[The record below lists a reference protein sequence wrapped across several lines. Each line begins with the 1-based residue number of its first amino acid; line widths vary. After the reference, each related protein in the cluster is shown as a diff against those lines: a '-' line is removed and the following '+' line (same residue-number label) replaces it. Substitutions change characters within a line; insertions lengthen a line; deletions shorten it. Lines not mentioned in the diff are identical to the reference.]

1 LSNPTP
7 TVNRFQSSPFFYL
20 QHFADFVQ
28 VLVSDFVQVLVQ
40 ALVSDAAQHFVS
52 DFVQVLV
59 TSVFAFVQHPEVVF
73 VVEHPTKKKNAEIA
87 IKCFIV
93 FDFYFICI
101 F

>member
-1 LSNPTP
+1 
-7 TVNRFQSSPFFYL
+7 
-20 QHFADFVQ
+20 VQ
-28 VLVSDFVQVLVQ
+28 VLVSDFMQVLVQ

-93 FDFYFICI
+93 FDFILYVF
-101 F
+101 FN